1 MNLFQARLA
10 LIALRFELKTGMLM
24 TARNKVNTY
33 RVVAT
38 ALGYPS
44 KAKPSK
50 ETLIAE
56 LEASIKNTE
65 EIMAKE
71 TAQPA

>member
-38 ALGYPS
+38 ALGYSS